1 MLQPS
6 YTQLM
11 KKLNADASET
21 VVTSRYSIVIA
32 SARRA
37 RQIID
42 IVNQESTLKSAG
54 DKAVDIP
61 IDPIRLKQ
69 AAELNEKLKYQKPT
83 SIAVDELY
91 CGKLRMK
98 ERASSNKN

>member
-11 KKLNADASET
+11 KKLNHDAEET

-32 SARRA
+32 TARRA
-37 RQIID
+37 RQIIE
-42 IVNQESTLKSAG
+42 IVNEEQTSKQAE
-54 DKAVDIP
+54 KALDMP
-61 IDPIRLKQ
+61 IDPIRIKE
-69 AAELNEKLKYQKPT
+69 AAELNEKLRFKKPT

-91 CGKLRMK
+91 TGKIKIK
-98 ERASSNKN
+98 ESHLEQ